1 MKSIKKFT
9 IFAGV
14 NGAGKST
21 LFSTEAEDNLGIRLN
36 SDEILHSLGLDWA
49 DSNAQ
54 ILAGKQLLRLQKDCL
69 EKGLSFNQET
79 TLSGITILRTISQ
92 AKELGYSIHL
102 RYVGVESPEIAKER
116 VRKRIELG
124 GHGVTGET
132 IERRF
137 IKSKENLLKIYPL
150 CDTVIIYDNTISMI
164 SVATIINGKLEH
176 TGSQVDWGAS
186 VARIAS
192 RLTSISHISTAVTR
206 RGFLFFTPSVPLR
219 DYFRRF
225 HTIR

>member
-36 SDEILHSLGLDWA
+36 SDEIQHSLGLDWA

-176 TGSQVDWGAS
+176 TGSQVDW
-186 VARIAS
+186 VE
-192 RLTSISHISTAVTR
+192 RLLQELHLV
-206 RGFLFFTPSVPLR
+206 
-219 DYFRRF
+219 
-225 HTIR
+225 

>member
-102 RYVGVESPEIAKER
+102 RYVGVGIPRNRQRTGKKTHR
-116 VRKRIELG
+116 VGRTRCY
-124 GHGVTGET
+124 
-132 IERRF
+132 RR
-137 IKSKENLLKIYPL
+137 NYRTKIYQIKRKSP
-150 CDTVIIYDNTISMI
+150 
-164 SVATIINGKLEH
+164 
-176 TGSQVDWGAS
+176 
-186 VARIAS
+186 
-192 RLTSISHISTAVTR
+192 
-206 RGFLFFTPSVPLR
+206 
-219 DYFRRF
+219 
-225 HTIR
+225 